1 MGIIYNMDTP
11 LLGEKHDGTV
21 PNVQPADKFKVVAD
35 KFEVGVNTIINEP
48 FQFQLTSSSTHSI
61 QKSIDDLTIKLDT
74 LILKS
79 NTTSSYDLLNTLLNK
94 ITRLEMKYEDMDKR
108 LSEFQVITVNYD
120 DIVNEIKQ
128 EESVEEV
135 DDDATEENTED

>member
-11 LLGEKHDGTV
+11 LLGEKHDGTI
-21 PNVQPADKFKVVAD
+21 PNVQ
-35 KFEVGVNTIINEP
+35 P
-48 FQFQLTSSSTHSI
+48 FQFQLASSSTHPIKIIEDFPLNTVLRSVHEV
-61 QKSIDDLTIKLDT
+61 QNKVDDLTIKLDT

-94 ITRLEMKYEDMDKR
+94 ITRLEMKYEDFDKR
-108 LSEFQVITVNYD
+108 LSEFEVIVDGN
-120 DIVNEIKQ
+120 KQ